1 MFGQSSFKEVSLKLF
16 RDFLFLASLSV
27 AMSLVLTEPAYAYL
41 DPGTI
46 NMVVQM
52 VIGALVG
59 GLVTMKIYWT
69 RIVDFLSRRS
79 KKTAAPPDQEP
90 TNSDSLGKR

>member
-1 MFGQSSFKEVSLKLF
+1 MKLF
-16 RDFLFLASLSV
+16 RDFLFLAGLSA
-27 AMSLVLTEPAYAYL
+27 AMSLVLTQPAYAYL

-59 GLVTMKIYWT
+59 GLVTIKIYWT
-69 RIVDFLSRRS
+69 RIMAFLSRWS
-79 KKTAAPPDQEP
+79 KTTAAPSGGEPDKP
-90 TNSDSLGKR
+90 

>member
-1 MFGQSSFKEVSLKLF
+1 MEVGLKLF

-27 AMSLVLTEPAYAYL
+27 ALPLVLTKPAYAYL

-59 GLVTMKIYWT
+59 GLVTIKICWT
-69 RIVDFLSRRS
+69 RIMAFLSRRS
-79 KKTAAPPDQEP
+79 KATTTPPDVENDNP
-90 TNSDSLGKR
+90 

>member
-1 MFGQSSFKEVSLKLF
+1 MEVGLKLF

-27 AMSLVLTEPAYAYL
+27 ALPLVLTKPAYAYL

-46 NMVVQM
+46 NMVIQL

-59 GLVTMKIYWT
+59 GLVTIKLYWS
-69 RIVDFLSRRS
+69 RIVGFLNRRS
-79 KKTAAPPDQEP
+79 KSTTAPPGVEND
-90 TNSDSLGKR
+90 KR